1 MAKAAHRRIENV
13 RKLRIEKV
21 MPLTHTRA
29 AEEAAGTEDLA

>member
-1 MAKAAHRRIENV
+1 VAKAAPQTDGNL